1 MSKFEVPPLW
11 GVPTGSGF
19 HEVSWPGAF
28 CFQRFQAVSL
38 TRAAADAA
46 EGHPDMPSDEEVNA
60 AAKVFCVGV
69 WNGFD
74 PVSMMPTEQFDRFW
88 GDGEG
93 HQLHLTIARHALTA
107 ASAASGVAAEAEA
120 LANRQA
126 DMAAKERRE
135 ARLAILA
142 AIAIIGIIVAHVVI
156 HR

>member
-1 MSKFEVPPLW
+1 
-11 GVPTGSGF
+11 
-19 HEVSWPGAF
+19 
-28 CFQRFQAVSL
+28 
-38 TRAAADAA
+38 
-46 EGHPDMPSDEEVNA
+46 MPSDEEVNA

-74 PVSMMPTEQFDRFW
+74 PVSMMPTERFDRFW

>member
-1 MSKFEVPPLW
+1 
-11 GVPTGSGF
+11 
-19 HEVSWPGAF
+19 
-28 CFQRFQAVSL
+28 
-38 TRAAADAA
+38 
-46 EGHPDMPSDEEVNA
+46 MPSDEEVNA

-107 ASAASGVAAEAEA
+107 ASAA
-120 LANRQA
+120 
-126 DMAAKERRE
+126 KERRE

>member
-1 MSKFEVPPLW
+1 
-11 GVPTGSGF
+11 
-19 HEVSWPGAF
+19 
-28 CFQRFQAVSL
+28 
-38 TRAAADAA
+38 
-46 EGHPDMPSDEEVNA
+46 MPSDEEVNA

-135 ARLAILA
+135 ARLAIP
-142 AIAIIGIIVAHVVI
+142 IIGIIVAHVVI

>member
-1 MSKFEVPPLW
+1 
-11 GVPTGSGF
+11 
-19 HEVSWPGAF
+19 
-28 CFQRFQAVSL
+28 
-38 TRAAADAA
+38 
-46 EGHPDMPSDEEVNA
+46 MPSDEEVNA

-93 HQLHLTIARHALTA
+93 HQLYLTIARHALT
-107 ASAASGVAAEAEA
+107 AASGVAAEAEA